1 MVDIVAN
8 PEWKSVRILERD
20 EVALGGYGGNMNAQA
35 TALVARTEFLMQ
47 EKADTSD
54 IIQGQYSFS
63 TLAEFDSK
71 KATIPA
77 NSVVIIDEAGV
88 NQGANTWNGTTLTKS
103 VYDPLTQAKT
113 WATAEFANDILRPSR
128 IKNNG
133 LRGERINRAIKSISL
148 RGDYNGKLITLA
160 ALSYSSGIFTIIL
173 ARPDSP
179 TESMTPSGNTK
190 FVSRFQGAVTF
201 SGVQTLTLV
210 PHGNT
215 AAEIGGTITINFD
228 ELLSTDLLVANYT
241 ASDRLV
247 DSRTIIDL
255 NGQYATIKSIKDE
268 VSLNAGNIASTAS
281 RIDDLQLVNGTDA
294 KNKMLNDTIE
304 ELVFFKPLPIGKYL
318 NLASLS
324 YSGTRAVLHI
334 YAADD
339 KTSKGTLWAEGQGL
353 IENNKALIFFDQG
366 YANVNLNNYVPT
378 NTGAAVLGDNATF
391 NTRGITNANIT
402 TTLLN
407 NKVFQ
412 RYEDQFVKTSIFD
425 LPTDIWQRSLKLYV
439 KGDIADTDYYLPNV
453 LNWSFTAESK
463 YRLTYQIKKMTATD
477 QVVTGGVA
485 VYSGNIEFDSLA
497 EIKGKILLDA
507 VRINNHPNAAII
519 EINLDNLPYRT
530 DNNTA
535 FSPMFFNK
543 SGFTYATHGFD
554 IQKLRFDS
562 TEKFKS
568 AGGGLTTYASL
579 KDALDVKEIGI
590 FAVGGNTFKARN
602 ANPLTKE
609 DILCVNNPPKL
620 MSRMPKTKNYDFFY
634 KNVKVRL
641 EQIDSDDNFYFLN
654 AGVIVKS
661 PQPMKQTWTSV
672 ASAASA
678 DLVVFDVVANAY
690 FSISDHAEL
699 FTAAQLAV
707 PTISFMRLTYDEELL
722 IIATDTVRV
731 IMFTENN
738 QTSLRTFN
746 FNGSIGTKYDFGA
759 GVNIIKDW
767 CMSHHKNVMF
777 FSDYDSGIT
786 VGGANVRGTTGGQ
799 KAYVSLD
806 NGYTFTECF
815 DFTGNDWSKVINAS
829 NITNF
834 GATQAHIHA
843 VTYDPKQNIVWIVT
857 GDGAVSRDN
866 TSFFY
871 SRDLGQTWTHLRSS
885 IVDTGQKSQMIMAL
899 PFDGCVAFGSDD
911 NSINGVGVITYN
923 GNNMVHEV
931 ASQVIS
937 KNALLAFARSTWHS
951 QKHGVKYISFGQD
964 SQKTTDPDAK
974 SFVVASANGY
984 HWEEIWADNNA
995 AIYGNVY
1002 CYDDIDG
1009 NVYISLD
1016 GTGVYKDRVVLC
1028 DVGYM

>member
-1 MVDIVAN
+1 MVNIVTT
-8 PEWKSVRILERD
+8 PEWKSVRILEQ
-20 EVALGGYGGNMNAQA
+20 EELALGGENGNMNEQA
-35 TALVARTEFLMQ
+35 IALVARSDFLKQ
-47 EKADTSD
+47 RTAY
-54 IIQGQYSFS
+54 QYN
-63 TLAEFDSK
+63 TLAEANADIANIAVNQNVNVVDSGLYK
-71 KATIPA
+71 KAT
-77 NSVVIIDEAGV
+77 AG
-88 NQGANTWNGTTLTKS
+88 ATSLTKS
-103 VYDPLTQAKT
+103 PYDPLTQAKT

-128 IKNNG
+128 IKNEG
-133 LRGERINRAIKSISL
+133 VRGERINKAIKSLSL
-148 RGDYNGKLITLA
+148 IGDFNNKIITLA
-160 ALSYSSGIFTIIL
+160 ALVYSAGVFTFIL
-173 ARPDSP
+173 ARPDSLS
-179 TESMTPSGNTK
+179 EVMLASGNTK
-190 FVSRFQGAVTF
+190 FVSRFQGAIPF
-201 SGVQTLTLV
+201 SGTQTLTLV
-210 PHGNT
+210 SYGNT
-215 AAEIGGTITINFD
+215 AVEIAGFVTINFD
-228 ELLSTDLLVANYT
+228 ELVSSDFIAANYT
-241 ASDRLV
+241 ASDRLF
-247 DSRTIIDL
+247 DSRAIIDL
-255 NGQYATIKSIKDE
+255 NGQYSEIKTLKTSI
-268 VSLNAGNIASTAS
+268 STNTTNIDVVKNNISEFN
-281 RIDDLQLVNGTDA
+281 LVNGTDA
-294 KNKMLNDTIE
+294 KNQKLNATIQ
-304 ELVFFKPLPIGKYL
+304 ELVFFKPLPSGKYL
-318 NLASLS
+318 NLAGLY
-324 YSGTRAVLHI
+324 YSGTKIVMHI

-339 KTSKGTLWAEGQGL
+339 KVSKGVLWAQGEG
-353 IENNKALIFFDQG
+353 IFENNRATILFENG
-366 YANVNLNNYVPT
+366 YALVDLSNYVTT
-378 NTGAAVLGDNATF
+378 NTGAAILGDNATF
-391 NTRGITNANIT
+391 TTRGISNGKIIT
-402 TTLLN
+402 TLPN
-407 NKVFQ
+407 SKFFA
-412 RYEDQFVKTSIFD
+412 RYENQFVKPAVFD
-425 LPTDIWQRSLKLYV
+425 LTTDMWQRSLKLYV
-439 KGDIADTDYYLPNV
+439 KGNILDSDYYLPNV
-453 LNWSFTAESK
+453 LNWSLTAESK

-485 VYSGNIEFDSLA
+485 VYSGNIEFASLA

-507 VRINNHPNAAII
+507 VRINSHPNAAII

-530 DNNTA
+530 DNNTI

-568 AGGGLTTYASL
+568 AGGGLTQYNSL
-579 KDALDVKEIGI
+579 KDALDVKEVGL

-602 ANPLTKE
+602 TNPTSKA
-609 DILCVNNPPKL
+609 DFLCVNNPPKL
-620 MSRMPKTKNYDFFY
+620 MSRKPKTKNYDFFY

-641 EQIDSDDNFYFLN
+641 EQIDSSDNFYFLN

-661 PQPMKQTWTSV
+661 PQTMKQTWTSV

-678 DLVVFDVVANAY
+678 DLVVFDISANAY
-690 FSISDHAEL
+690 FSIPDHVEL
-699 FTAAQLAV
+699 FTAVSLTV
-707 PTISFMRLTYDEELL
+707 PTINFMRLTYDDELL

-746 FNGSIGTKYDFGA
+746 FNGSIGTKYAFGA

-799 KAYVSLD
+799 KCYVSLD
-806 NGYTFTECF
+806 NGYTFTKCF

-843 VTYDPKQNIVWIVT
+843 VTYDPKQNVVWIVT

-871 SRDLGQTWTHLRSS
+871 SRNLGQTWTHLRSS

-911 NSINGVGVITYN
+911 SSLNGVGVITYN

-931 ASQVIS
+931 ASQVIA
-937 KNALLAFARSTWHS
+937 KNDLLAFARSTWHS

-984 HWEEIWADNNA
+984 HWEEIWSDNNA
-995 AIYGNVY
+995 DIYGNVY